1 MPPSGDTKKICP
13 MKVVRIALKFPAMC
27 LTTPESDQEGEKTRV
42 LKWLIYGVLGVIS
55 WRVPSARQLISRR
68 GGCAPPLHPP
78 AEGCAVLLNPFSDG
92 CQSVLRARKF

>member
-1 MPPSGDTKKICP
+1 

-55 WRVPSARQLISRR
+55 WRVPSARQLISR
-68 GGCAPPLHPP
+68 GGGRLGWPSIRP
-78 AEGCAVLLNPFSDG
+78 EGEKNLVLF
-92 CQSVLRARKF
+92 